1 MGRQAEL
8 SQLLGNLSLR
18 ARAEGVDPAVEIDL
32 TKCELCILA
41 RLVFDG
47 PLHVRGLV
55 ADLAISPSMMTTVV
69 DRLVDRKLVRREVNP
84 EDRRR
89 VVLHGTDAAAFTL
102 RQSTVGFAAVAAQML
117 EGLTESEQ
125 EDLLRLLRRAIPGF

>member
-1 MGRQAEL
+1 MGREAEL

-18 ARAEGVDPAVEIDL
+18 ARAEGVDPAAEVDL

-47 PLHVRGLV
+47 PLHVRGAF
-55 ADLAISPSMMTTVV
+55 ADLDISPSMMTTVV
-69 DRLVDRKLVRREVNP
+69 DRLVAKKLVRREVNP

-89 VVLHGTDAAAFTL
+89 VVLHVTDAAAFTL
-102 RQSTVGFAAVAAQML
+102 QQSTVGYAGVAAQML

-125 EDLLRLLRRAIPGF
+125 EDLLRLLHRAIQGF